1 MGVGPSGAFLRFSHG
16 WFLGLELDHSATGIL
31 RRSAAGFEVPRFV
44 GSLFCYQE
52 WITLALI
59 TDCSEGAMARNH
71 DRVVRKFQ
79 NFVVQGT
86 DDLLKR
92 AAGKIGTANA
102 SGEERVSRNEFLFGR
117 E

>member
-1 MGVGPSGAFLRFSHG
+1 MRVGPSGAFLRFSCRRL
-16 WFLGLELDHSATGIL
+16 LGLELDHSATGIL
-31 RRSAAGFEVPRFV
+31 RRSAAGFEVPRLV
-44 GSLFCYQE
+44 CSLFFYQE

-59 TDCSEGAMARNH
+59 TDCSEVAVARDH
-71 DRVVRKFQ
+71 QRVVRYFE

-102 SGEERVSRNEFLFGR
+102 SG
-117 E
+117 